1 MDIAWDRKNLGEL
14 GIDSDYICKTRK
26 LDFLEVF
33 NSITEEA

>member
-1 MDIAWDRKNLGEL
+1 MGIAWDRKNLGES
-14 GIDSDYICKTRK
+14 GIDSDDICKTRK